1 MPRWSEVE
9 IPAPAMR
16 RAAEQR
22 GIAPIRQYVTEF
34 DTNDATQ
41 RAAFFRLLHNPLPV
55 LVGQVEGKDLSE
67 DEAVE
72 LEGLVLAGVQPH
84 WKVVT
89 TLRNHH
95 RGLNPR
101 INLSSMTVSEEE
113 ETVYHDVYKQLD

>member
-1 MPRWSEVE
+1 MPSWSEVE
-9 IPAPAMR
+9 IPAPEMR
-16 RAAEQR
+16 RVAEQR
-22 GIAPIRQYVTEF
+22 GVAPIRQYVTEF
-34 DTNDATQ
+34 DTNDDAQ
-41 RAAFFRLLHNPLPV
+41 RAAFFRLLRNPLPV
-55 LVGQVEGKDLSE
+55 FVGQVEDKDLSE
-67 DEAVE
+67 EEAVE

-101 INLSSMTVSEEE
+101 INLSSTTVSEEE